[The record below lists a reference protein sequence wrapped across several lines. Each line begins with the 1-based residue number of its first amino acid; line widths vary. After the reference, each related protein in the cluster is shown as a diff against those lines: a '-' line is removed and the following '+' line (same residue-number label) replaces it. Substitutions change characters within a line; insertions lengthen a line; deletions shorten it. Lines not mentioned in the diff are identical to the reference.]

1 MTRTERLGLVVLAIG
16 GALGVIVG
24 GGPVGLIFA
33 AICLVVGFVLFVASE
48 ARGTGKGP
56 TGARTPGPGLQK
68 TRILVLVKEIHARP
82 EKSGRFHEIRD
93 PGEPDLEFE
102 VFASC
107 WLVNETDLPLKVIE
121 EPQLT
126 VTTSDGSTR
135 VAEPIKADLK
145 KWRLGSLVKD
155 PWDADIVRAAQEPMA
170 ELDTGEP
177 LECGVPRQGWL
188 HFRIRNLSPSE
199 FMTAGME
206 LSITDSQLCT
216 HVGTAKEPRHLPG
229 RVWPAAADST
239 RFGGD
244 KEAISPA

>member
-33 AICLVVGFVLFVASE
+33 AICLVVGFLLFVASE
-48 ARGTGKGP
+48 ARGTGKAP
-56 TGARTPGPGLQK
+56 TPGPALQK

-82 EKSGRFHEIRD
+82 LRSGRFTEIRD
-93 PGEPDLEFE
+93 SSEPDLEFE

-107 WLVNETDLPLKVIE
+107 WLVNETDLLLKVIE

-126 VTTSDGSTR
+126 VRTSDGSTR

-155 PWDADIVRAAQEPMA
+155 PWDTDIVRAAQEPMS
-170 ELDTGEP
+170 ELDTVEP

-199 FMTAGME
+199 FMTAVME
-206 LSITDSQLCT
+206 LSIRDSLLCT
-216 HVGTAKEPRHLPG
+216 HVGTAKGPRHLPG
-229 RVWPAAADST
+229 RVWPAAADNA

-244 KEAISPA
+244 QEAISPA